1 MDLSFLSI
9 VSLATVISAVLG
21 GLGLGFYLAGVNGNR
36 RFIPNSVNSFMTML
50 VIGASFMLPLMTAR
64 LTEGSPTAQHWLGVF
79 LLWVIFAA
87 STVTGNILST
97 SRGRRD

>member
-36 RFIPNSVNSFMTML
+36 PFITDNVNSFMTML
-50 VIGASFMLPLMTAR
+50 VIGGSFILPLMTAR
-64 LTEGSPTAQHWLGVF
+64 LTEGSPTALNWLGAL

-97 SRGRRD
+97 SRGRRE